1 MTEEQER
8 EQYWKLVNRVSEYI
22 ELNGRTV
29 EDVLEEFM
37 EDL

>member
-22 ELNGRTV
+22 ELSGRTI
-29 EDVLEEFM
+29 EDVLEEFE